1 MKGSPTTR
9 IALKIDVIGLENTL
23 FAGAS
28 ASFSLEIL
36 PAGAVNG
43 LSIRGMKIQP
53 WIKKLARKTAA
64 NNA

>member
-1 MKGSPTTR
+1 MKGSPIKR

-28 ASFSLEIL
+28 ASFSQEIL
-36 PAGAVNG
+36 LAGAVNG
-43 LSIRGMKIQP
+43 LSIRGMKIQSG
-53 WIKKLARKTAA
+53 IKKLALNTAA